1 MDTDRLIC
9 LGIITSP
16 HGIKGAVKI
25 KTFTEK
31 PENLS
36 SYGELINGDESYT
49 IDSISIVS
57 DNLVIAT
64 LNGVNSRNEAKLLQN
79 KKLYATQDRLPELD
93 NENEFYHNDLIDMEV
108 KLENNEPYGYVKSV
122 HNFGSGDIL
131 EILVTSTKKN
141 VMLSF
146 TKETFPHINV
156 KKRYVVLSIPEFI
169 D

>member
-1 MDTDRLIC
+1 MDKDRLVC

-31 PENLS
+31 PENIS
-36 SYGELINGDESYT
+36 SYGELINGDESYK
-49 IDSISIVS
+49 IDSISIAG

-64 LNGVNSRNEAKLLQN
+64 LNGVNSRNKAELLRN
-79 KKLYATQDRLPELD
+79 KKLYTTQDKLPELD
-93 NENEFYHNDLIDMEV
+93 NETEFYHNDLIDMEV
-108 KLENNEPYGYVKSV
+108 RLENESYGYVKFV

-141 VMLSF
+141 VMLPF
-146 TKETFPHINV
+146 TKEIFPHINV
-156 KKRYVVLSIPEFI
+156 KKKYIVLSIPEFI